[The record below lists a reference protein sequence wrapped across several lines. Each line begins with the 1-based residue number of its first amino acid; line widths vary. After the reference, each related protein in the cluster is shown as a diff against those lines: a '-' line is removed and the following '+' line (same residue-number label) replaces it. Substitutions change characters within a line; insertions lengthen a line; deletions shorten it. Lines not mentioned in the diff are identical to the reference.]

1 MTAPEFVSIAN
12 EIIFAVIFLVT
23 AMRAARLRT
32 VPSLDI
38 AVLFG
43 LIVAAQQLNNLF
55 ELIGLQESVVAAKV
69 SLVVLPW
76 LAHGLLRITDHFAP
90 QRRWFMFGALSL
102 TVAITAVAIVS
113 PVPTPNAVI
122 VLVVAWFVVGGAY
135 ASGTFIG
142 EARQA
147 PGVTSRRLGAAALG
161 SGLLALALVVAVIA
175 LLVPA
180 IGEWAAILTQL
191 LITGAGLSYY
201 VGFATPSWLRRAWQE
216 PAIRTFLAHSAE
228 LTREP
233 DETAMIR
240 DLQRLAA
247 EAMGV
252 PNAAVGLASSD
263 GRLLRWVATDDPQ
276 ETPSDRWIAGRAFTD
291 GRAVFSRSPMT
302 DDPENAEGY
311 RQAGVEALMAAP
323 MEIGEHRFGVLLFY
337 APRVPLFAYTDLQL
351 SVVLA
356 QQAAGILESR
366 HLLRE
371 AAEVHAREVAAR
383 AKEDFLS
390 AAAHDLRTPLSSM
403 VLRAELLRK
412 RMERDDSPH
421 LPAVDAVLEDARRV
435 TEFVG
440 DLLDA
445 ARAEEGRLST
455 TAEPVDLAELTRET
469 AERFP
474 AGDQH
479 QVSVAAP
486 SEAWVTGDCRRLQ
499 QVIEN
504 LLSNARKY
512 SPDGGQITVE
522 VTATDE
528 TARVSVRDRGIGVAA
543 EDQPNLFQRFSRGR
557 NVDDRRFSGM
567 GLGLYICR
575 RIVEEHGGTIWAESE
590 VGVGTTMRFAL
601 PSHRKEAQTDG

>member
-1 MTAPEFVSIAN
+1 VTAPEFVSIAN

-55 ELIGLQESVVAAKV
+55 ELIGLEESVVAAKV

-90 QRRWFMFGALSL
+90 QRRWFMLGALSL

-122 VLVVAWFVVGGAY
+122 VLVVAWFVVAGAY

-142 EARQA
+142 EARRA

-161 SGLLALALVVAVIA
+161 SGLLALALVVAVVA
-175 LLVPA
+175 LLA
-180 IGEWAAILTQL
+180 LGIGEWAAILTQL
-191 LITGAGLSYY
+191 LITAAGLSYY

-216 PAIRTFLAHSAE
+216 PSIRTFLAHSAE

-233 DETAMIR
+233 DDTAMIR

-252 PNAAVGLASSD
+252 PNAAVGLASPD
-263 GRLLRWVATDDPQ
+263 GRVLRWVAADEPQ

-291 GRAVFSRSPMT
+291 RRAVFSRSPMT
-302 DDPENAEGY
+302 DDPENADGY
-311 RQAGVEALMAAP
+311 REAGVEAIMAAP
-323 MEIGEHRFGVLLFY
+323 IGIGEHRFGVLLFY

-366 HLLRE
+366 QLLRE
-371 AAEVHAREVAAR
+371 ATEVHAREVAAR

-445 ARAEEGRLST
+445 ARAEQGRLST
-455 TAEPVDLAELTRET
+455 AEEPVDLAELTRET

-474 AGDQH
+474 TGDH
-479 QVSVAAP
+479 HEVSVFAP
-486 SEAWVTGDCRRLQ
+486 TEAWVTGDRRRLQ
-499 QVIEN
+499 QVVEN

-512 SPDGGQITVE
+512 SPDGGPITVE
-522 VTATDE
+522 VTATDG
-528 TARVSVRDRGIGVAA
+528 TARVSVRDRGIGVAE
-543 EDQPNLFQRFSRGR
+543 EDHPNLFQRFSRGR

>member
-1 MTAPEFVSIAN
+1 LTAPEFVSIAN
-12 EIIFAVIFLVT
+12 EIIFAVIFIVT

-43 LIVAAQQLNNLF
+43 LIVAAQQLTNLL
-55 ELIGLQESVVAAKV
+55 ELIGLEESVVAAKV

-76 LAHGLLRITDHFAP
+76 LAYGLLRITDHFAP
-90 QRRWFMFGALSL
+90 QRRWFMLGAVSL
-102 TVAITAVAIVS
+102 TVAVTVVALVS
-113 PVPTPNAVI
+113 PVPTPNAVV
-122 VLVVAWFVVGGAY
+122 VLVVAWFVVGGSY
-135 ASGTFIG
+135 ASFTFIG
-142 EARQA
+142 EARRA
-147 PGVTSRRLGAAALG
+147 PGVTSRRLAAAALG
-161 SGLLALALVVAVIA
+161 SGLLAVALVVAVLA
-175 LLVPA
+175 LLAPVISA
-180 IGEWAAILTQL
+180 WASILTQL
-191 LITGAGLSYY
+191 LITAAGLSYY
-201 VGFATPSWLRRAWQE
+201 VGFATPTWLRRAWQE
-216 PAIRTFLAHSAE
+216 PSIRTFLAHSAE

-247 EAMGV
+247 EALGV
-252 PNAAVGLASSD
+252 PNAAVGLASPD
-263 GRLLRWVATDDPQ
+263 GRVLRWVATDDPQ
-276 ETPSDRWIAGRAFTD
+276 ETPSDQWIAGRAFTER
-291 GRAVFSRSPMT
+291 RAVFSRSPMT

-311 RQAGVEALMAAP
+311 REAGVEAIMAAP
-323 MEIGEHRFGVLLFY
+323 IEVGEHRFGVLLFH

-366 HLLRE
+366 QLLRE
-371 AAEVHAREVAAR
+371 AAEVQAREVAAR

-412 RMERDDSPH
+412 RLERDESPH
-421 LPAVDAVLEDARRV
+421 LAAVDAVLEDARRV

-445 ARAEEGRLST
+445 ARAEQGRLSMT
-455 TAEPVDLAELTRET
+455 EEPIDLAEVTRET
-469 AERFP
+469 AERFRSGNQHDLSVTAP
-474 AGDQH
+474 A
-479 QVSVAAP
+479 
-486 SEAWVTGDCRRLQ
+486 EAWVTGDRRRLQ
-499 QVIEN
+499 QVVEN
-504 LLSNARKY
+504 LLSNAKKY
-512 SPDGGQITVE
+512 SPDGGPIAVE
-522 VTATDE
+522 VATTDGM
-528 TARVSVRDRGIGVAA
+528 ARVSVRDRGIGVAP

-575 RIVEEHGGTIWAESE
+575 RIVEEHGGEIWAESE
-590 VGVGTTMRFAL
+590 LGVGTTMRFRL
-601 PSHRKEAQTDG
+601 PSHRMDPRTDG